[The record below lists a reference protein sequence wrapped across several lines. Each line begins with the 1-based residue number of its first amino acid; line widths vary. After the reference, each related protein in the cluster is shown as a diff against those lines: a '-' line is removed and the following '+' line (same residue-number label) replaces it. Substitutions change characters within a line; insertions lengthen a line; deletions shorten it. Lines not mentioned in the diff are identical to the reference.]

1 MNNGLYTEKFSYEPI
16 TGKVYGYFDETQPF
30 KKKYM
35 GNIRNGKREGKWTFY
50 FHSTGSKRY
59 EYNYKDGL
67 EDGLQTEWYK
77 NGQKRIEWIWKNG
90 ESVELGTSWCENG
103 EIRAKDNLKK
113 GKLIWNEGG
122 SLKE

>member
-1 MNNGLYTEKFSYEPI
+1 MNNGLFTEKFSDEPI
-16 TGKVYGYFDETQPF
+16 TGKVYGYFDKTQPF
-30 KKKYM
+30 KKVYM
-35 GNIRNGKREGKWTFY
+35 GNIRNGKREGKWAFY

-90 ESVELGTSWCENG
+90 ESVELGTSWYENG
-103 EIRAKDNLKK
+103 EIRAKGNLMK
-113 GKLIWNEGG
+113 GEVIWNEGG